1 MTPEPEAGYV
11 DIGGMRV
18 WHEVSGVGEP
28 LVLLHGGFA
37 AASSFAAQTPA
48 FAAAGFRVHVPER
61 RGHGH
66 TPDVDG
72 PFSYAAMADDT
83 VAYLE
88 QVVGGP
94 AQLVG
99 WSDGAVI
106 ALLVALRR
114 PDLVRRQVLIGQYY
128 DFSGRVPGSPLDAFL
143 ATPEA
148 IGFLRQGYDPISPD
162 GPEHFEVV
170 HAKLMAMFER
180 EPQLDLAELAAVS
193 APTLVVQGDRDEVT
207 VEHSLS
213 VVGAL
218 PDARLAVL
226 PGTHALPIESPDVL
240 NRLLISFLRGDT
252 PQPLWG
258 AAD

>member
-1 MTPEPEAGYV
+1 MTSQPEAGYV
-11 DIGGMRV
+11 EIGGMRV
-18 WHEVSGVGEP
+18 WHQVSGAGDPV
-28 LVLLHGGFA
+28 VLLHGGFA
-37 AASSFAAQTPA
+37 TASSFAAQTPA
-48 FAAAGFRVHVPER
+48 LIDAGFRVHVPER

-72 PFSYAAMADDT
+72 PFSYAAMAADT
-83 VAYLE
+83 VAYLDLI
-88 QVVGGP
+88 VGRP
-94 AQLVG
+94 AHLVG
-99 WSDGAVI
+99 WSDGAVV
-106 ALLVALRR
+106 ALLVALQR

-128 DFSGRVPGSPLDAFL
+128 NLSGRVPNSQLDAFL
-143 ATPEA
+143 AAPET

-207 VEHSLS
+207 VEHSLA
-213 VVGAL
+213 VVAAL

-226 PGTHALPIESPDVL
+226 PGTHALPLESPGLL
-240 NRLLISFLRGDT
+240 NALLISFLRGDT
-252 PQPLWG
+252 PQPLWST
-258 AAD
+258 AE